1 MIIKIIVKIVFCCAL
16 ILCASPLENIFSLNS
31 ANLQAASFTEQQ
43 DSLRKLQKRIN
54 NLQKQIR
61 KDTRLRDESQSLLET
76 IDLDI
81 AKSRTQLEK
90 NQSEIKKSNFRISA
104 LADEEAAALDK
115 MGEQQKQ
122 LAALLKLAHQNQQ
135 TPALKLL
142 LNEKNPAKLSR
153 QMVYYRHIMQAQ
165 EGQISSI
172 TQQVRGF
179 VSLLDAAK
187 KEKTQLEILQSKNQQ
202 DLNSLEQTRSQRK
215 ILVTQLA
222 ANIKTQTAEVNTLDA
237 QEKALNKIIAEL
249 TRTLET
255 FPEISQIN
263 FKALRGK
270 LNWPVKG
277 KLLHR
282 YGQNRISGQNIK
294 WKGVFVEAKRDTP
307 VRAVAYGRVVYA
319 DWLPGLGLL
328 TILEHGNNYMSLYA
342 NTEFLYKDV
351 GAWVQAGEVIA
362 TTGDSGG
369 NKNTGLYFEIR
380 RGKSSLNPSPW
391 FATSKP

>member
-1 MIIKIIVKIVFCCAL
+1 MLVICV
-16 ILCASPLENIFSLNS
+16 SPLENIFPLNS
-31 ANLQAASFTEQQ
+31 VNLHAATFTEQQ
-43 DSLRKLQKRIN
+43 ESLRKLQKRIN

-61 KDTRLRDESQSLLET
+61 KDTRLRDESQTLLET

-81 AKSRTQLEK
+81 AKSRSQLEK
-90 NQSEIKKSNFRISA
+90 NQDEIKKSNFRISA
-104 LADEEAAALDK
+104 LAVEESAALDK

-142 LNEKNPAKLSR
+142 LNETNPAKLSR
-153 QMVYYRHIMQAQ
+153 QMVYYKYLMQAQ

-187 KEKTQLEILQSKNQQ
+187 IEKKQLEILQTKNQH
-202 DLNSLEQTRSQRK
+202 DLSSLEQSRKQRK
-215 ILVTQLA
+215 VLVVQLA

-237 QEKALNKIIAEL
+237 EEKALNKIIAEL

-255 FPEISQIN
+255 FPESSQIN
-263 FKALRGK
+263 FQALRGK
-270 LNWPVKG
+270 LQWPVQG
-277 KLLHR
+277 ELLHR

-294 WKGVFVEAKRDTP
+294 WKGIFVQAKRNTP

-342 NTEFLYKDV
+342 NTEMLYKDV

-380 RGKSSLNPSPW
+380 RGKSSQNPSPW
-391 FATSKP
+391 FATNKP

>member
-1 MIIKIIVKIVFCCAL
+1 M
-16 ILCASPLENIFSLNS
+16 
-31 ANLQAASFTEQQ
+31 
-43 DSLRKLQKRIN
+43 
-54 NLQKQIR
+54 
-61 KDTRLRDESQSLLET
+61 LET

-81 AKSRTQLEK
+81 AKLRSQLEK
-90 NQSEIKKSNFRISA
+90 NQDEIKKSNFRISA
-104 LADEEAAALDK
+104 LAVEEAAALDK

-142 LNEKNPAKLSR
+142 LNETNPAKLSR
-153 QMVYYRHIMQAQ
+153 QMVYYKHLMQAQ

-187 KEKTQLEILQSKNQQ
+187 IEKTQLEILQTKNQH
-202 DLNSLEQTRSQRK
+202 DLNSLEQSRKQRQV
-215 ILVTQLA
+215 LVVQLA

-237 QEKALNKIIAEL
+237 EEKTLNKIIAEL

-255 FPEISQIN
+255 FPESSQIN

-270 LNWPVKG
+270 LQWPVQG
-277 KLLHR
+277 ELLHR

-294 WKGVFVEAKRDTP
+294 WKGIFVQAKRNTP

-328 TILEHGNNYMSLYA
+328 TILEHGNSYMSLYA
-342 NTEFLYKDV
+342 NTEMLYKDV

-380 RGKSSLNPSPW
+380 RGKSSQNPSPW
-391 FATSKP
+391 FATNKP